1 MPSPSV
7 QDPADQLGKE
17 QLLEMQRARRGGR
30 GNEYVQDDSGFNA
43 KALVYDVDGIAAGAR
58 CIAG

>member
-1 MPSPSV
+1 M
-7 QDPADQLGKE
+7 
-17 QLLEMQRARRGGR
+17 RREAHG
-30 GNEYVQDDSGFNA
+30 DDSGFNA